1 MTVEIIYGYHPVR
14 EALRA
19 NRRKIH
25 TIYLGRESVGN
36 RGEEIA
42 GLAESKAIPVERV
55 AAEGIRS
62 MSRAEHHQDI
72 CARVSVYPVAAAE
85 DLLEALPG
93 GESPPFLLVIDSVL
107 DPQNLGALIRSALAV
122 GVSGVLTPK
131 DRSAPPTPAVSKAS
145 AGALEHIPLARVTNL
160 SRALDA
166 LKERGLWIFGL
177 EGTAD
182 QEIYGTDLS
191 GPVALVVGGEEKGIR
206 PLVKQHCDLL
216 VSIPQ
221 YGPLDS
227 LNASVAGAVA
237 LYEVLRQRRY
247 RSYS

>member
-1 MTVEIIYGYHPVR
+1 MNTEILYGYHPVR

-19 NRRKIH
+19 NRRNIH
-25 TIYLGRESVGN
+25 TLYIGRDSSGN
-36 RGEEIA
+36 RSDAIST
-42 GLAESKAIPVERV
+42 LAASSHIPVERV
-55 AAEGIRS
+55 TADALRS
-62 MSRAEHHQDI
+62 MSRTDHHQDV
-72 CARVSVYPVAAAE
+72 CARVSAYPLVTME
-85 DLLEALPG
+85 DLLDAHPG
-93 GESPPFLLVIDSVL
+93 GSEPPFFLVIDSVL

-122 GVSGVLTPK
+122 GVLGVLTPK
-131 DRSAPPTPAVSKAS
+131 DRSAPPTASVSKAS
-145 AGALEHIPLARVTNL
+145 AGALEHILLARVTNL

-166 LKERGLWIFGL
+166 LRQRGLWIFGL

-182 QEIYGTDLS
+182 QEIYGADLT

-221 YGPLDS
+221 AGPLDS

-237 LYEVLRQRRY
+237 LYEVLRQRRF
-247 RSYS
+247 RS

>member
-1 MTVEIIYGYHPVR
+1 MNTEILYGYHPVR

-19 NRRKIH
+19 NRRKIQ
-25 TIYLGRESVGN
+25 TIYLGRESSGN
-36 RGEEIA
+36 RCEEILTVA
-42 GLAESKAIPVERV
+42 ASNGIPVERV
-55 AAEGIRS
+55 TADAMRS
-62 MSRAEHHQDI
+62 MTRTDHHQDL
-72 CARVSVYPVAAAE
+72 CARVSVYPVVAME
-85 DLLEALPG
+85 DLLDALPG
-93 GESPPFLLVIDSVL
+93 GKAPPFFLVIDSVL

-122 GVSGVLTPK
+122 GVIGVLTPK
-131 DRSAPPTPAVSKAS
+131 DRSAPPTPVVSKAS

-166 LKERGLWIFGL
+166 LRQRGLWIFGL

-182 QEIYGTDLS
+182 REIYGTDLT
-191 GPVALVVGGEEKGIR
+191 GPMALVVGGEEKGIR

-237 LYEVLRQRRY
+237 LYEVLRQRRD
-247 RSYS
+247 RS